1 MEDLL
6 VYLGAYLL
14 GTIPTDSLSKKKKD
28 FRVKFILDLLKGAAS
43 VTLARL
49 ASPQDEAD
57 WVLAGFLGILG
68 DEFPFHPK
76 FKGTRSIGVTIGV
89 FAAILGWLLRR

>member
-14 GTIPTDSLSKKKKD
+14 GTIPTGSLFKKKKD
-28 FRVKFILDLLKGAAS
+28 SRVKFILDLLKGAAA
-43 VTLARL
+43 VTLARFV
-49 ASPQDEAD
+49 SPHDEPD
-57 WVLAGFLGILG
+57 WVLAGLLGMLG
-68 DEFPFHPK
+68 DEFPFHSK
-76 FKGTRSIGVTIGV
+76 FKGTRGIGVTIGV